1 MKIAQITFGG
11 IMKINIHPLVV
22 LILTLVLVI
31 IDFSTYNISIILG
44 ILLFIIIVM
53 IFSGN
58 SDKLRKNIFYFI
70 PYADVTI
77 LINLIFV
84 SDGSHVFLELF
95 GRRFTLEALFY
106 ALIISVKLLNVIY
119 IFPLFEVLVDSDDL
133 VSFFSSIAPKST
145 LTLLISGKIVPRIKG
160 RYQNIKEVFSLRGVD
175 FNRKRKRDMIE
186 GFLPVI
192 ASLTEDTLEGSF
204 EIGEAAYIRGYL
216 SSKRTIYEKK
226 RMNNKDFLILAF
238 LIFQISFF
246 IWCSINDY
254 IYFDIYSGVSLQS
267 FLNIYVSI
275 NIIIM
280 LIISVTIVF

>member
-1 MKIAQITFGG
+1 MKL
-11 IMKINIHPLVV
+11 NIHPFVV
-22 LILTLVLVI
+22 LILTLVLI
-31 IDFSTYNISIILG
+31 MIDFSTYNISIILG
-44 ILLFIIIVM
+44 ILLLIIIVM

-70 PYADVTI
+70 PYAALTI

-84 SDGSHVFLELF
+84 SDGSHVILELF
-95 GRRFTLEALFY
+95 GRKFTFEALAY

-119 IFPLFEVLVDSDDL
+119 IFPLFGVLVDSDDL

-145 LTLLISGKIVPRIKG
+145 LTLLISGKIIPRLKG
-160 RYQNIKEVFSLRGVD
+160 RYQNIKEIFSLRGVD
-175 FNRKRKRDMIE
+175 FNRKRKRDMIK

-216 SSKRTIYEKK
+216 SSKRTVYEKK
-226 RMNNKDFLILAF
+226 RMNYKDCIILTFL
-238 LIFQISFF
+238 LIQIIFF

-254 IYFDIYSGVSLQS
+254 IYFDVYSTVGLNS
-267 FLNIYVSI
+267 FFNIYVSI